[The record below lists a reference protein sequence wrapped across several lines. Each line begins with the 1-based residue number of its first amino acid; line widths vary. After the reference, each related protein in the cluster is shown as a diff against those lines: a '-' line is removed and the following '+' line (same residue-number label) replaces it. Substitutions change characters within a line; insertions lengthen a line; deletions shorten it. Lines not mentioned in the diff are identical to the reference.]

1 MHNQHTGLSQTLAEQ
16 HRTGLHAQAS
26 RRRLLAAARRPR
38 RHTWSRRR
46 WLLDGQPSPQ
56 TS

>member
-38 RHTWSRRR
+38 RHTWSLRR